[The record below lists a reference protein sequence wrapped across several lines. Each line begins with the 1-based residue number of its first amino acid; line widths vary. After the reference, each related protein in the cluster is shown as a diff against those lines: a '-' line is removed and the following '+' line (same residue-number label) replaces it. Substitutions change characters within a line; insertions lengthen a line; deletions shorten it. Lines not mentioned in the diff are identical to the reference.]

1 MSNNNL
7 QTNTSSALHNA
18 IMEADGK
25 DRPSMLAP
33 VDACSNAIEMWKVIE
48 RLKQDL
54 EVAFRKSS
62 CHIRDLKGINLLTG
76 SRGTDLYSISLL
88 EMTSPHLIFLMAKG
102 SSSQAWLWHQHKTVT
117 SLINELDIL
126 FGLMFD
132 EYFNE
137 DTQVASKS
145 SAITTADASNKRQQL
160 NTTLS
165 TSTTVDVTLTQFDI
179 QTTPETTTQAPTVN
193 VDENINQAENVMFD
207 EDDFINP
214 FGTAVHEV
222 GESSSRHVDPS
233 NMHTFYQRHPSEYH
247 WTRDHPL
254 EQVFGNPL
262 QPVRARRQLD
272 TDGEMCMFA
281 LTVSRV
287 KPNNIKE
294 AMVEH
299 AWIEAMQEELHQFE
313 RLDVWESVDIPY
325 GKYGYHQEEGI
336 DFEESFALVARLEA
350 VRIFVAY
357 AAHKSFPVYQ
367 MDVKTYFLNGAFKE

>member
-1 MSNNNL
+1 MTSDD
-7 QTNTSSALHNA
+7 NTS
-18 IMEADGK
+18 D
-25 DRPSMLAP
+25 LAP
-33 VDACSNAIEMWKVIE
+33 QCPDPQSQKNVPIVD
-48 RLKQDL
+48 
-54 EVAFRKSS
+54 
-62 CHIRDLKGINLLTG
+62 
-76 SRGTDLYSISLL
+76 
-88 EMTSPHLIFLMAKG
+88 
-102 SSSQAWLWHQHKTVT
+102 KTVT
-117 SLINELDIL
+117 SSINELDIL

-137 DTQVASKS
+137 DSQVASKS
-145 SAITTADASNKRQQL
+145 SAVTTANASDKRQQL

-165 TSTTVDVTLTQFDI
+165 TSTTVDVTLTQLDI
-179 QTTPETTTQAPTVN
+179 QTKPKPTTQAPTVN

-214 FGTAVHEV
+214 FGIAVHEV

-233 NMHTFYQRHPSEYH
+233 NMHTFYQRHPSKYY

-254 EQVFGNPL
+254 EQVFRNPS

-272 TDGEMCMFA
+272 TDGEMSMFA

-325 GKYGYHQEEGI
+325 GKYVI
-336 DFEESFALVARLEA
+336 NM
-350 VRIFVAY
+350 
-357 AAHKSFPVYQ
+357 K
-367 MDVKTYFLNGAFKE
+367 

>member
-1 MSNNNL
+1 MAS
-7 QTNTSSALHNA
+7 TSVS
-18 IMEADGK
+18 
-25 DRPSMLAP
+25 
-33 VDACSNAIEMWKVIE
+33 
-48 RLKQDL
+48 LKLDT
-54 EVAFRKSS
+54 
-62 CHIRDLKGINLLTG
+62 INLL
-76 SRGTDLYSISLL
+76 SKNDIVIVLPKFKYVKDYLC
-88 EMTSPHLIFLMAKG
+88 
-102 SSSQAWLWHQHKTVT
+102 SSCPDPQSQKNVPIVDKTVT

-137 DTQVASKS
+137 DSQVASKS

-179 QTTPETTTQAPTVN
+179 QTTPKPTTQAPTVN

-281 LTVSRV
+281 LTVSRA

-294 AMVEH
+294 VMVEH
-299 AWIEAMQEELHQFE
+299 AWIKAMQEELHQFK
-313 RLDVWESVDIPY
+313 RQDVWESVDIPY
-325 GKYGYHQEEGI
+325 GKHEEGI
-336 DFEESFALVARLEA
+336 DFEESFALVAQLEV
-350 VRIFVAY
+350 VRIFVAFS
-357 AAHKSFPVYQ
+357 AHKSFPVYQ
-367 MDVKTYFLNGAFKE
+367 MDVKTSFLNGPFKE